1 MITCYS
7 ADSEIHGVPGMVLV
21 SRLRCEHGERP
32 VDYEPGVWLASGPC
46 FFTADEALR
55 LIQQEENPWLSS

>member
-1 MITCYS
+1 M
-7 ADSEIHGVPGMVLV
+7 PGMVLV